1 MKINKLNFI
10 IFLLFYSC
18 NLNYDSKW
26 EYYFINNSLEGW
38 HIFQD
43 DGEKSGWEVKDNIL
57 TEDDFNNNIECVT
70 GATENGSAITTT
82 TCPHSEI
89 TWTALKT
96 EMDKL

>member
-1 MKINKLNFI
+1 MSNIEKFWTALRILKADAI
-10 IFLLFYSC
+10 C
-18 NLNYDSKW
+18 N
-26 EYYFINNSLEGW
+26 
-38 HIFQD
+38 
-43 DGEKSGWEVKDNIL
+43 VKDDIL
-57 TEDDFNNNIECVT
+57 TEDDFNNNIEWVT

>member
-1 MKINKLNFI
+1 MSDIGKFWTAVRILKSNVE
-10 IFLLFYSC
+10 C
-18 NLNYDSKW
+18 N
-26 EYYFINNSLEGW
+26 
-38 HIFQD
+38 
-43 DGEKSGWEVKDNIL
+43 VKDNIL
-57 TEDDFNNNIECVT
+57 TEDDFNNNIEWVT

>member
-1 MKINKLNFI
+1 MSKTNLDKFWKALKIL
-10 IFLLFYSC
+10 
-18 NLNYDSKW
+18 
-26 EYYFINNSLEGW
+26 
-38 HIFQD
+38 
-43 DGEKSGWEVKDNIL
+43 KSDVQATVHGDVTSEDN
-57 TEDDFNNNIECVT
+57 FNNNIEWVT

>member
-1 MKINKLNFI
+1 MSDKGKFWTAVRILKSNVE
-10 IFLLFYSC
+10 C
-18 NLNYDSKW
+18 N
-26 EYYFINNSLEGW
+26 
-38 HIFQD
+38 
-43 DGEKSGWEVKDNIL
+43 VKDNIL
-57 TEDDFNNNIECVT
+57 TEDDFNNNIEWVT